1 MTHVRPA
8 SLQDAAAIAAVHVQS
23 WKGGY
28 QGLLPEAVLKGLS
41 VERRERWWS
50 QWLAELGQRDRIL
63 VAERDGQV
71 VGFASLGQ
79 SRDFDADDR
88 VAEVYA
94 IYVLPDCWR
103 HGIGQALMRRSVD
116 ELLHAA
122 FREARL
128 WVLET
133 NQRTRRFFDAA
144 GWYFDGTTKP
154 HIVGRDGE
162 PDEAIDV
169 TVVRYR
175 IALTEADD
183 RTPRG

>member
-28 QGLLPEAVLKGLS
+28 QGLLPDAVLDGLS
-41 VERRERWWS
+41 VERREQWWS

-63 VAERDGQV
+63 VAECDGQV
-71 VGFASLGQ
+71 VGFASVGQ
-79 SRDFDADDR
+79 SRDLDADDR
-88 VAEVYA
+88 AAEVYA
-94 IYVLPDCWR
+94 IYVHPDCWG
-103 HGIGQALMRRSVD
+103 HGIGRALMRHSVD
-116 ELLHAA
+116 ELLRAG

-133 NQRTRRFFDAA
+133 NQRARRFYEAA
-144 GWYFDGTTKP
+144 DWYFDGTSKP

-162 PDEAIDV
+162 PDEAVEV

-175 IALTEADD
+175 LALTGA
-183 RTPRG
+183 